1 MIWESSLSWWFS
13 LGLCHDYH
21 LTQCQDQTVSW
32 AREPLTKS
40 PHWCLDQVSSSVQWN
55 RSCLAAPGENMGW
68 LKTANSSVAVS
79 VIQSCPTLCNPMD
92 CSLPGS
98 SVHGVLQAR
107 ILGWVAIS
115 FFRGSFQPWDRTL
128 GLLCFRQILYH
139 LRHQGSPEK
148 GKWVHVNKV
157 PCTE

>member
-79 VIQSCPTLCNPMD
+79 VIQSCQTLCNPIREKEE
-92 CSLPGS
+92 CRKVQIHR
-98 SVHGVLQAR
+98 SVHAYTHTSMPGNHSSKQWETFLTEKKSRDESQGYK
-107 ILGWVAIS
+107 LNSS
-115 FFRGSFQPWDRTL
+115 F
-128 GLLCFRQILYH
+128 H
-139 LRHQGSPEK
+139 LIFFL
-148 GKWVHVNKV
+148 
-157 PCTE
+157 PCQT